1 MQESRTLV
9 EIGLEIEGIWRELKR
24 VFLEAKI
31 KDFGG
36 EKRWVLWV
44 RNLAEEQS
52 MVYIELGI
60 QDFYL

>member
-9 EIGLEIEGIWRELKR
+9 EIGLEIEGICKELKR
-24 VFLEAKI
+24 VYLEAKI

-36 EKRWVLWV
+36 EKTRVLWV

-52 MVYIELGI
+52 MVYIELGF
-60 QDFYL
+60 QDFYI